1 MRILRAA
8 DRIPTPWKNGGG
20 LTCEL
25 AAWPPGASLPHFE
38 WRASIAEVTSDGP
51 FSDFEGVD
59 RVITVLEGAGL
70 ELRFE
75 GHKAVRVDT
84 SAVPLAFPGDVPC
97 SAALVGG
104 AVRDFNV
111 MVRRGRWAAHVR
123 RVDAPTTLH
132 MQAEVTILL
141 ARTSASLDVNCLGPE
156 DAVLI
161 EGEHEVDL
169 VHGAWVVAELTRV

>member
-1 MRILRAA
+1 MILTDPFFYALA
-8 DRIPTPWKNGGG
+8 IPAFLLVGISKGGFGGG
-20 LTCEL
+20 LGSLGVPMMAL
-25 AAWPPGASLPHFE
+25 AIPVPQDHENG
-38 WRASIAEVTSDGP
+38 RVVT
-51 FSDFEGVD
+51 VD
-59 RVITVLEGAGL
+59 
-70 ELRFE
+70 
-75 GHKAVRVDT
+75 
-84 SAVPLAFPGDVPC
+84 
-97 SAALVGG
+97 G

-132 MQAEVTILL
+132 MQAEVTIVL

>member
-20 LTCEL
+20 LTCEV

-84 SAVPLAFPGDVPC
+84 SAVPLAFPGDVPGIWMDIRQLHLALLRRRAGHGQMNAIG
-97 SAALVGG
+97 SARFEMIVL
-104 AVRDFNV
+104 D
-111 MVRRGRWAAHVR
+111 
-123 RVDAPTTLH
+123 P
-132 MQAEVTILL
+132 Q
-141 ARTSASLDVNCLGPE
+141 SA
-156 DAVLI
+156 
-161 EGEHEVDL
+161 
-169 VHGAWVVAELTRV
+169 